1 MLKIGIIGLG
11 EIATKAYLPV
21 IGRKNLEVHLCTRNE
36 KNLSRLGDQYRFENR
51 HHNLDSLIHAGIKA
65 AFVHTSTA
73 SHYSIIEHLLENNI
87 HVYVDKPVTDS
98 FESTQSLVELAN
110 KKSLTLMAGF
120 NRRYAP
126 AYAKLKE
133 LKNPNMIVMQK
144 NRKSLPGE
152 VRTFVFDDFIHVL
165 DTLLFLF
172 PHPVEHLTVIGKK
185 TDTQLHHV
193 VVQFNSTDGITA
205 IGIMN
210 RDSGTVEEK
219 LEVYT
224 PDEKWVVND
233 VSETIIL
240 RDKNATRP
248 GVNDWESTLHKRGFE
263 QIVEVFLQMVKNGTS
278 PSPLH
283 QDLLQTH
290 KLCERVVE
298 ALV

>member
-36 KNLSRLGDQYRFENR
+36 KNLSLLGDQYRFENR
-51 HHNLDSLIHAGIKA
+51 HHSLDSLIHAGIKA
-65 AFVHTSTA
+65 AFVHTSTQ
-73 SHYSIIEHLLENNI
+73 SHYAIVEQLLENDI

-98 FESTQSLVELAN
+98 FEFTQKLVELAN

-133 LKNPNMIVMQK
+133 LKNTNMIVMQK
-144 NRKSLPGE
+144 NRKSLPGG

-172 PHPVEHLTVIGKK
+172 PHPIERLTVIGKK
-185 TDTQLHHV
+185 TDTHLHHV
-193 VVQFNSTDGITA
+193 VVQFNSTDGTVA
-205 IGIMN
+205 VGIMN
-210 RDSGTVEEK
+210 RDCGTVEEK

-224 PDEKWVVND
+224 PEEKWVVND
-233 VSETIIL
+233 VSETVIL
-240 RDKNATRP
+240 RDKNANRL
-248 GVNDWESTLHKRGFE
+248 GINDWESTLHKRGFE
-263 QIVEVFLQMVKNGTS
+263 QITEAFLQGVTKGES
-278 PSPLH
+278 SLQLH
-283 QDLLQTH
+283 KDILFTH
-290 KLCERVVE
+290 HLCERVVE